1 MINSMTGYGYAEGQ
15 FEEIVYTVEI
25 KAVNNRYLKYRVKLP
40 DNVAFLE
47 GPIEA
52 LLKEK
57 LYRGTVNCVI
67 NYKNAPATVLFD
79 LDEEGLKSYV
89 EKLNAISASLDNCG
103 QVDVASLLTLP
114 GIIVPVMPDE
124 ETKEKLRKFVSEIA
138 SEAIDE
144 LIEMRQVEGQ
154 SLVDDLK
161 ENCKII
167 ADDLEQISKKIDIVL
182 QQYHDK
188 LQKRV
193 EVLLANVKLELDEPT
208 LAREVAIF
216 AERSDISEELSR
228 LGSHLKQFAE
238 SCEKDGQAGRRLD
251 FITQEMLREANTIA
265 SKACDTE
272 ISQLVVDIK
281 CRIDRIKEQ
290 VQNVE

>member
-1 MINSMTGYGYAEGQ
+1 MIYSMTGYGYAEGQ
-15 FEEIVYTVEI
+15 FDEIVYSVEL

-52 LLKEK
+52 LLKER
-57 LYRGTVNCVI
+57 LYRGTVNCTI
-67 NYKNAPATVLFD
+67 SYKEAPATLLFD

-89 EKLNAISASLDNCG
+89 KKLNAISASLDNCG
-103 QVDVASLLTLP
+103 QIDIASLLALP
-114 GIIVPVMPDE
+114 GIIVPAMPDDDK
-124 ETKEKLRKFVSEIA
+124 KEGLLKFVSEITLK
-138 SEAIDE
+138 AIDE
-144 LIEMRQVEGQ
+144 LIRMRQVEGQ
-154 SLVDDLK
+154 SLVADLE
-161 ENCKII
+161 ENCGII
-167 ADDLEQISKKIDIVL
+167 ADDLEKISKRTDIVL
-182 QQYHDK
+182 QQYHEK

-193 EVLLANVKLELDEPT
+193 EFLLANAKLELDEPT
-208 LAREVAIF
+208 LAKEVAFF

-228 LGSHLKQFAE
+228 LGSHLKQFTE
-238 SCEKDGQAGRRLD
+238 SCEKEGQAGRRLD

-265 SKACDTE
+265 SKACDAE

>member
-1 MINSMTGYGYAEGQ
+1 MIYSMTGYGYAEGE
-15 FEEIVYTVEI
+15 FDGIVYSVEL

-47 GPIEA
+47 TPIES

-57 LYRGTVNCVI
+57 LYRGTVNCTVA
-67 NYKNAPATVLFD
+67 YKNAPATALFD
-79 LDEEGLKSYV
+79 LDEGSLKSYV
-89 EKLNAISASLDNCG
+89 EKLNAISASLNNCG
-103 QVDVASLLTLP
+103 QVDIASLLSLP
-114 GIIVPVMPDE
+114 GIVVPAVPDNEKKEGLREFITAITLKAIE
-124 ETKEKLRKFVSEIA
+124 ELVN
-138 SEAIDE
+138 
-144 LIEMRQVEGQ
+144 MRQVEGQ
-154 SLVDDLK
+154 SLVNDLE
-161 ENCKII
+161 ENCGII
-167 ADDLEQISKKIDIVL
+167 SADLERITKRVDIVL

-193 EVLLANVKLELDEPT
+193 DFLLDNVKLELDEPT
-208 LAREVAIF
+208 LAREVAVF

-228 LGSHLKQFAE
+228 LASHLQQFSE
-238 SCEKDGQAGRRLD
+238 SCEKEGQAGRRLD

-265 SKACDTE
+265 SKACDSE
-272 ISQLVVDIK
+272 ISLLVVDIK

>member
-1 MINSMTGYGYAEGQ
+1 MTGYGYAEGE
-15 FEEIVYTVEI
+15 FDGIVYSVEL

-52 LLKEK
+52 LLKDR
-57 LYRGTVNCVI
+57 LYRGTVSCNI
-67 NYKNAPATVLFD
+67 NYKSAPASLLFD
-79 LDEEGLKSYV
+79 LDEEGLKGYV
-89 EKLNAISASLDNCG
+89 KKLSDISASLGNCG
-103 QVDVASLLTLP
+103 QVDIASLLTLP
-114 GIIVPVMPDE
+114 GIIVPAMPADDK
-124 ETKEKLRKFVSEIA
+124 KEGLLKFISKITLK
-138 SEAIDE
+138 AIDE
-144 LIEMRQVEGQ
+144 LIRMRQIEGQ
-154 SLVDDLK
+154 SLVNDLE

-167 ADDLEQISKKIDIVL
+167 ASDLERITERVDFVL
-182 QQYHDK
+182 RQYHDK
-188 LQKRV
+188 LEKRV
-193 EVLLANVKLELDEPT
+193 GILLANVKLELDEPT
-208 LAREVAIF
+208 LAREVAVF

-228 LGSHLKQFAE
+228 LDSHLKQFAE
-238 SCEKDGQAGRRLD
+238 SCEKEGQAGRRLD

-265 SKACDTE
+265 SKACDSE

>member
-1 MINSMTGYGYAEGQ
+1 MTGYGYAEGE
-15 FEEIVYTVEI
+15 FDGIVYSVEL

-47 GPIEA
+47 TPIES

-57 LYRGTVNCVI
+57 LYRGTVNCTVA
-67 NYKNAPATVLFD
+67 YKNAPATALFD
-79 LDEEGLKSYV
+79 LDEGSLKSYV
-89 EKLNAISASLDNCG
+89 EKLNAISASLNNCG
-103 QVDVASLLTLP
+103 QVDIASLLSLP
-114 GIIVPVMPDE
+114 GIVVPAVPDNEKKEGLREFITAITLKAIE
-124 ETKEKLRKFVSEIA
+124 ELVN
-138 SEAIDE
+138 
-144 LIEMRQVEGQ
+144 MRQVEGQ
-154 SLVDDLK
+154 SLVNDLE
-161 ENCKII
+161 ENCGII
-167 ADDLEQISKKIDIVL
+167 SADLERITKRVDIVL

-193 EVLLANVKLELDEPT
+193 DFLLDNVKLELDEPT
-208 LAREVAIF
+208 LAREVAVF

-228 LGSHLKQFAE
+228 LASHLQQFSE
-238 SCEKDGQAGRRLD
+238 SCEKEGQAGRRLD

-265 SKACDTE
+265 SKACDSE
-272 ISQLVVDIK
+272 ISLLVVDIK

>member
-1 MINSMTGYGYAEGQ
+1 MITSMTGYGYAEDEFAG
-15 FEEIVYTVEI
+15 IVYSVEL

-40 DNVAFLE
+40 DNIAFLE
-47 GPIEA
+47 GPIEG

-57 LYRGTVNCVI
+57 LYRGTVNCSV

-79 LDEEGLKSYV
+79 LDEEGLKSYA
-89 EKLNAISASLDNCG
+89 EKLNSISKSLDNCG
-103 QVDVASLLTLP
+103 QIDVGSLLSLP
-114 GIIVPVMPDE
+114 GIIVPAMPDE
-124 ETKEKLRKFVSEIA
+124 DTKVELRKFVSTIA
-138 SEAIDE
+138 SKAIDE
-144 LIEMRQVEGQ
+144 LIVMRQAEGK
-154 SLVDDLK
+154 SLVDDLQ
-161 ENCKII
+161 ENCGII
-167 ADDLEQISKKIDIVL
+167 ADDLELISKRIDVVL

-193 EVLLANVKLELDEPT
+193 EYLLSSVKLELDEPT
-208 LAREVAIF
+208 LAREVAVF

-238 SCEKDGQAGRRLD
+238 SCEKEGQAGRRLD

-265 SKACDTE
+265 SKACDAE